1 MLLPTPTA
9 LYFLLAITMAA
20 TSQSTSIPSLSPSPS
35 PSQPPIDD
43 GTVCPGNTVSC
54 HEGCIP
60 PDAVCCHASSETWW
74 CRKGM
79 VCGKHEAGGCIHPPH
94 QASPS
99 SSAPTT
105 SHDSFATGTERVLRA
120 SLTAVTT
127 TTTSGRQLPTCVFE
141 MPPIV
146 HRQRRETET
155 TTVSVCPTEL
165 ASATS
170 VPGAARG
177 SGPAVI
183 GQSWVVVMLV

>member
-1 MLLPTPTA
+1 
-9 LYFLLAITMAA
+9 MAA
-20 TSQSTSIPSLSPSPS
+20 TSQPTSSPSPSPSPS

-43 GTVCPGNTVSC
+43 GTVCPGNTVPC
-54 HEGCIP
+54 YEGCIP

-74 CRKGM
+74 CRKGT

-94 QASPS
+94 RASPS
-99 SSAPTT
+99 SSAATT
-105 SHDSFATGTERVLRA
+105 SDDSFATETERVSRP
-120 SLTAVTT
+120 SLTAATTT

-146 HRQRRETET
+146 QRQQREEDT

-177 SGPAVI
+177 SGPAVT
-183 GQSWVVVMLV
+183 GQSWGVVMLVGVVVGFVVMLV